1 MRRKESSQIRL
12 PSQCAHDLRDGQCG
26 KNALGLH
33 TERQYIGEHFDQQSG
48 IQTIALELHRAHME
62 NRFHDLPETLNHMM
76 LPPDVPDFRTS
87 QRLLTKV
94 HQIVATSCT
103 FPKKEENQRSKG
115 GTLPPDATRRH
126 VNTPCGRL
134 QDRVST

>member
-26 KNALGLH
+26 KNALGLQ

-62 NRFHDLPETLNHMM
+62 YRFHDLPKTFNDVVL
-76 LPPDVPDFRTS
+76 LPYVPDFSSPHR
-87 QRLLTKV
+87 RLAEI
-94 HQIVATSCT
+94 HQIVTTRCT
-103 FPKKEENQRSKG
+103 FTKKE
-115 GTLPPDATRRH
+115 
-126 VNTPCGRL
+126 
-134 QDRVST
+134 